1 MGPVLDLALR
11 STPVGETAALLDAVD
26 AASRDAR
33 GAQRCI
39 VVRLTDGRVK
49 VIQVVGQDAA
59 SLVSGLSRR
68 YGPLSAAYFV
78 EPSPGPRGGTRVSDL
93 IRKRRWL
100 RSPLGWTADESNDQP
115 RAAGLSRNAAIFAA
129 SLGMSTGALP
139 KVETIL
145 TSPGVFS

>member
-1 MGPVLDLALR
+1 MLDLAGR
-11 STPVGETAALLDAVD
+11 STPHHEAAALLDAVG
-26 AASRDAR
+26 AASKSAC

-39 VVRLTDGRVK
+39 LVRLTDGRIK
-49 VIQVVGQDAA
+49 VIQTLAQDTAA
-59 SLVSGLSRR
+59 LVDRLCSR

-78 EPSPGPRGGTRVSDL
+78 EPNGTSKGGTRVSDL
-93 IRKRRWL
+93 IRKRSWRQG
-100 RSPLGWTADESNDQP
+100 PAGWAPDEPIDQR

-145 TSPGVFS
+145 TSPGAFS